1 MKKLVIFTTILI
13 SSAFSACG
21 FYPYGEDVRFYF
33 LNPKNFSYQSYSPF
47 YYPVLSFG
55 QNSDVVI
62 SSQDN
67 EKLWEKYCNNK
78 VLITDIST
86 VLGSF
91 SFSDIHENSANP
103 FLRYLYSKK
112 DIEAINYLK
121 FAKNCEYFNTWQ
133 DDPWERNENTATAKR
148 NVLLNKATVLASQ
161 GRKLELKKRY
171 AFLALRLAFYNKDM
185 KSIETIYSQYFSA
198 DQTGS
203 VIDVWALYFKAISE
217 TNPVLK
223 NLYFAKVFAAS
234 PEKRFVSWQYFESKV
249 PVADV
254 LNFAKN
260 EKEKANV
267 LLLYGLYNPDKNLE
281 NIKQIYAEN
290 PNYDGLSFLLYREL
304 GKLEDWVFTPN
315 YSLFSTNDDYL
326 GISSENEN
334 VLKILERSDID
345 RQYAKEV
352 LEFID
357 TVDLS
362 KVENPNFWKYTRAEL
377 LLMTKN
383 YSESLKQIAELERIL
398 PTQNPMRNNVEMIKA
413 LNLYAN
419 QTYGNAKIPDAAKE
433 IIIKNKD
440 NKHFI
445 FALGRELE
453 YLGNTDDAA
462 LLYASLIRSKDDYN
476 FVYYKSL
483 KNSDHTLGTYYVDY
497 FDYLDAVYSP
507 EQVVSFINKI
517 KGLSKNT
524 DPFYKNF
531 HSINQSEINSLYDLL
546 GTKYIRQNKLNLA
559 LHAFNKLGED
569 YFDAQ
574 DSLWERDGK
583 DNYYSSSKV
592 FDQNPFYHLKYTP
605 DFIPEKEHFRVNKI
619 SVTRKLI
626 EYLNKANNPQEKDR
640 DYYYFLV
647 ANCYYNMSQ
656 YGNAW
661 MMRRYSVSSAGNYSI
676 REDNQE
682 FNTAGLAKFYYGKA
696 LENAQID
703 KFKAL
708 CLRMQ
713 GRCEN
718 YYYYFIDENTIN
730 SSSQTDDYEDRRFEQ
745 NRYYQDLRNNYSGQY
760 EDMISG
766 CEFFKAYFMER
777 R

>member
-1 MKKLVIFTTILI
+1 MKKLVIFTAILL
-13 SSAFSACG
+13 SSVFSACG

-33 LNPKNFSYQSYSPF
+33 LNPKNFSYQAYSSF
-47 YYPVLSFG
+47 YYSALSFE
-55 QNSDVVI
+55 QNSEAVN
-62 SSQDN
+62 SNHDN
-67 EKLWEKYCNNK
+67 EKLWRKYCDNK
-78 VLITDIST
+78 VILTDIST
-86 VLGSF
+86 VLEDF
-91 SFSDIHENSANP
+91 SFSDIQENSVNP
-103 FLRYLYSKK
+103 FLHYLYSKK

-133 DDPWERNENTATAKR
+133 DDPWERNEYSAITKR
-148 NVLLNKATVLASQ
+148 NDLLNKATVLASKS
-161 GRKLELKKRY
+161 RKPEFKKRY
-171 AFLALRLAFYNKDM
+171 AFLAIRLAFYNKDM
-185 KSIETIYSQYFSA
+185 KSIEKVYGQYFSE
-198 DQTGS
+198 DHVNS

-217 TNPVLK
+217 PNPALK

-234 PEKRFVSWQYFESKV
+234 PAKRFVSWQYFASKV
-249 PVADV
+249 PINDV
-254 LNFAKN
+254 LNLAKN

-290 PNYDGLSFLLYREL
+290 PGYDGLSFLLYREL
-304 GKLEDWVFTPN
+304 SKLEDWVFTPY
-315 YSLFSTNDDYL
+315 YSLFSTNDDYW
-326 GISSENEN
+326 GSDSENEN
-334 VLKILERSDID
+334 ERKILERSDVD
-345 RQYAKEV
+345 RAYAKQV

-357 TVDLS
+357 SVDLS

-377 LLMTKN
+377 LFMTKK
-383 YSESLKQIAELERIL
+383 YTESLNQIEELERIL
-398 PTQNPMRNNVEMIKA
+398 PAQNLMRNNVEMIKA
-413 LNLYAN
+413 LNLFAN
-419 QTYGNAKIPDAAKE
+419 QNYVNAEIPDAAKE

-483 KNSDHTLGTYYVDY
+483 KNSHHTFGTYYVDY

-507 EQVVSFINKI
+507 EQVSGFIDKI
-517 KGLSKNT
+517 KVLNNNT
-524 DPFYKNF
+524 DSFYRNF
-531 HSINQSEINSLYDLL
+531 YSVDQSEINSLYDLL

-559 LHAFNKLGED
+559 LHAFNKLGEN
-569 YFDAQ
+569 YFNAQ
-574 DSLWERDGK
+574 YSLWERDGK

-605 DFIPEKEHFRVNKI
+605 DFIPEKEHFRVNKV

-626 EYLNKANNPQEKDR
+626 EYLNKANNLKEKDR

-647 ANCYYNMSQ
+647 AICYYNMSQ

-696 LENAQID
+696 LENAQTD

-718 YYYYFIDENTIN
+718 YSYDFNIENTIN
-730 SSSQTDDYEDRRFEQ
+730 SSFQTDNYENVRFEQ
-745 NRYYQDLRNNYSGQY
+745 NKYYQDLKSKYSNQY

-766 CEFFKAYFMER
+766 CESFKAYFKAR